1 MHSKKISLNFQTLII
16 PLHQVYVLLSR
27 NFFITFE
34 RVLRVLSLKMNGEA
48 KTWFYPAQVFA
59 QFTSGDEKPV
69 KFVDK
74 QENSEKNV
82 TNTSK
87 NKGFS
92 SDIIQIFETGELTI
106 APDYAQVIIV
116 CTSIKVM

>member
-1 MHSKKISLNFQTLII
+1 
-16 PLHQVYVLLSR
+16 
-27 NFFITFE
+27 
-34 RVLRVLSLKMNGEA
+34 MNAEA
-48 KTWFYPAQVFA
+48 KRWFYPAQVFA
-59 QFTSGDEKPV
+59 QFTSDDERPA

-82 TNTSK
+82 TNTAK
-87 NKGFS
+87 NKGVS
-92 SDIIQIFETGELTI
+92 SDIIQVFETGELTI